1 MTEISI
7 PEAREWSLEVVSV
20 QDLTPGMRRIHLTG
34 PGLEKLD
41 YLPGQDMA
49 IAVTSPQGEPVRRRY
64 TIRAF
69 DPLEGSVDVDFVMH
83 GDGPAA
89 RWATTAKAGDAIEV
103 IAPRGKITIARDS
116 TSHLFLGDDSAIP
129 ATAAMIESLSPGST
143 ARALLEVQGP
153 QDEIVITPPEGVELS
168 VAWLHRGEARP
179 GESDALMSAV
189 AGGGLDAGAGHA
201 YLAGE
206 FGMVIRL
213 RSMLQDRG
221 FTKEQ
226 ISPKPYWRT
235 GRDNMAHGEPFRD

>member
-69 DPLEGSVDVDFVMH
+69 DPLEGS
-83 GDGPAA
+83 
-89 RWATTAKAGDAIEV
+89 TTAKAGDAIEV